1 MKLLDMLWIRKYYR
15 TRDELVRDG
24 VPGTADEMK
33 EDIESRPNILEPLLQ
48 TNMLEAMANTG
59 RVVIEDNVKLRDF
72 RKEFFGRYSEKI
84 PLVDASR
91 YPSVPL
97 PSSYAQPRAQSQWSK
112 DKDVVVGP
120 RRRNW
125 TYAVGQ
131 KLHGSMIPQQRV

>member
-15 TRDELVRDG
+15 TREELVRDG

-33 EDIESRPNILEPLLQ
+33 EDIASRPNILEPLLQ
-48 TNMLEAMANTG
+48 ANMLEAMANRG
-59 RVVIEDNVKLRDF
+59 RVVIEENVKLRDF
-72 RKEFFGRYSEKI
+72 REEFFGKYSEKI

-97 PSSYAQPRAQSQWSK
+97 PSSHAQPRAQSPKSK
-112 DKDVVVGP
+112 DEDVIVGP
-120 RRRNW
+120 GPTNW
-125 TYAVGQ
+125 TYAAGQ